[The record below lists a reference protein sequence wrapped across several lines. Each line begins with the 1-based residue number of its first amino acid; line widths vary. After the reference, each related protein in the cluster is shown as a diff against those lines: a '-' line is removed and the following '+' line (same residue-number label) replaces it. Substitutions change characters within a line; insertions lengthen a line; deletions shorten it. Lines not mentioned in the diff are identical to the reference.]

1 MGRARDISKV
11 FSTNTALATDSE
23 ISAFNYL
30 TQASASTVYQTKSA
44 TGLILLTPT
53 SITATGGSGS
63 IGTNGTVSFTST
75 SSISLNTI
83 FNSSY
88 NNYRILVDITSNSA
102 NDGWHF
108 LKLRSGTTDAST
120 TYYYAFW
127 ARTHAGFDVSQQGNN
142 VSSFKVGQMDN
153 SATGY
158 QGYFIDL
165 IDPFTAN
172 KTKMGHYGS
181 AITDSSVVQGFAGG
195 GVHDVSSSYDGF
207 SLISENGNITG
218 SISVYGY
225 NK

>member
-1 MGRARDISKV
+1 MARSRDISKV
-11 FSTNTALATDSE
+11 LSSNSTLATDAE
-23 ISAFNYL
+23 VAA
-30 TQASASTVYQTKSA
+30 TYQTKSA
-44 TGLILLTPT
+44 TGLTLLIPS

-63 IGTNGTVSFTST
+63 IGSNGTVSFTSA
-75 SSISLNTI
+75 SAISLNTV

-88 NNYRILVDITSNSA
+88 NNYKILVDITSNSA

-108 LKLRSGTTDAST
+108 LKLRSSTTDSSA

-127 ARTHAGFDVSQQGNN
+127 SRTHTGFDVSQQGNN

-153 SATGY
+153 AATGY

-165 IDPFTAN
+165 IDPFTTN

-207 SLISENGNITG
+207 SLISENGTITG